1 MAKTIDQLKMFVKY
15 SGTKAQ
21 FMATSKPTDYKD
33 KVVFIGNGECI
44 FAKGMY
50 FANFAELI
58 AALNYVK
65 GVSVDGKQYNAAQG
79 GGYVAFGA
87 TDPATVAVNAG
98 QDGISIGLTSAFI
111 NKVNDTATNLGT
123 SADAAN
129 KDGSAFARIANLAA
143 LVSDLTG
150 GSTDSI
156 EGQIT
161 NAINALRTEIVGTLG
176 DGDAQTLQ
184 AINDELDTLGL
195 SIKSISDDYLKASDK
210 TELENKIKANADAID
225 AVEADIA
232 TLNGNDATEGSVAKQ
247 IKDAINDFATKVSD
261 DNTVNTFKE
270 LVDYAAE
277 NASDLAGAI
286 ADINTNKGNI
296 ANLRTADDQLE
307 QSIEA
312 VTERFQ
318 AHDENSEIHVTAE
331 DKSAW
336 NAKYDKPSTGI
347 PTADIANKAV
357 TIDKVD
363 DAIKNILETSV
374 LDVEG
379 DNYVAA
385 NNTNGKVSLTA
396 NVQAVDSTSTGLVTN
411 SAVAAYIE
419 SVLGWIEE

>member
-21 FMATSKPTDYKD
+21 FMATSKPTDYND

-44 FAKGMY
+44 YTKGMY

-65 GVSVDGKQYNAAQG
+65 GVSVGGKQYNAAQG

-87 TDPATVAVNAG
+87 SDPATVAVNAG
-98 QDGISIGLTSAFI
+98 QDGISIGLTGAFI

-123 SADAAN
+123 SADAADKN
-129 KDGSAFARIANLAA
+129 GSAFARIANLAA
-143 LVSDLTG
+143 LVADLTG

-176 DGDAQTLQ
+176 DDDAQTLQ
-184 AINDELDTLGL
+184 AINDELDALGL
-195 SIKSISDDYLKASDK
+195 SIK
-210 TELENKIKANADAID
+210 TNADAID

-277 NASDLAGAI
+277 NAADLSGAI

-296 ANLRTADDQLE
+296 ANLLSADARLE

-318 AHDENSEIHVTAE
+318 DHDDNSEIHVTAE

-363 DAIKNILETSV
+363 DTIKQILENSV